1 MLSDV
6 RRRLPLGQRTSVL
19 ELLDSGR
26 LSLRETE
33 ANLADLARMNRLLPG
48 GTDASAR
55 AIEHLLRDAEGKGN
69 GGRIVDVGTGAGDM
83 PLAFA
88 RRGWETVAVD
98 ANPHVLSVARRATA
112 GEPRV
117 TVTPASAAALPF
129 GDSEFDVAHCSLLLH
144 HLAPTEAVAALREL
158 RRVSRRGVVVND
170 LRRGFLPIAA
180 TAVAVVALGRSRVT
194 RSDGVASAR
203 SAYTLPELD
212 RLLADAGLSVRW
224 RSAAWMPRVVTAASA

>member
-1 MLSDV
+1 
-6 RRRLPLGQRTSVL
+6 
-19 ELLDSGR
+19 
-26 LSLRETE
+26 
-33 ANLADLARMNRLLPG
+33 
-48 GTDASAR
+48 
-55 AIEHLLRDAEGKGN
+55 
-69 GGRIVDVGTGAGDM
+69 
-83 PLAFA
+83 
-88 RRGWETVAVD
+88 
-98 ANPHVLSVARRATA
+98 
-112 GEPRV
+112 V

-129 GDSEFDVAHCSLLLH
+129 ADSEFDVAHCSLLLH
-144 HLAPTEAVAALREL
+144 HLGPNEAVAALREL